1 MHIDEDS
8 PSEDPTITLADLSAA
23 EESDDEEAA
32 DNKEAPSDEEDNKTP
47 STRKGRKAEAQG
59 NRKQTLEHLPVL
71 LSPEFY
77 AAAAQP
83 EKICGFSLDYCE
95 SPCNSE
101 ESAGRGGKDHGFVGV
116 NYHGSNKTLSRKH
129 VLCQA
134 RRPCVPPSP
143 LISYQS

>member
-8 PSEDPTITLADLSAA
+8 PSEDPTITLTDLSAA

-47 STRKGRKAEAQG
+47 STRKGRKAGAQG

-71 LSPEFY
+71 LTPEFY

-116 NYHGSNKTLSRKH
+116 NYHSSNKSYRVSMSYAKPGGRAFL
-129 VLCQA
+129 
-134 RRPCVPPSP
+134 PPH
-143 LISYQS
+143 